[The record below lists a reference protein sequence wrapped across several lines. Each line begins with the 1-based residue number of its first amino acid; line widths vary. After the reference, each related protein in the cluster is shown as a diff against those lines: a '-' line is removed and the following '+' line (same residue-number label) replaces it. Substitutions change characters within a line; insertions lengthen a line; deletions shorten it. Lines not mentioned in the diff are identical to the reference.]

1 MPGDREPQQR
11 KGAPRR
17 SRRTV
22 KMKPDTKFVT
32 GPMDTDRR
40 VRGGKAGRTHQF
52 LPAGHPSRTH
62 DKAVH

>member
-1 MPGDREPQQR
+1 
-11 KGAPRR
+11 
-17 SRRTV
+17 
-22 KMKPDTKFVT
+22 MKPDTKFVT